1 MKRMVFVLGIL
12 LVWHQEWP
20 FRVFS
25 VSLIVK
31 IKQGEQTNAVALKQP
46 GAMKEPLYSTGRSP
60 LMRNYSLACEPGLT
74 AIKVSHADEPCSGFQ
89 IKSCCLTCPCTYDRH
104 EDDIISVD
112 GNVLPHTH
120 RGSCGW
126 AVNHSFSPG
135 MVWVSL
141 QILQSLVGL
150 GTLNPFSPSPLFTGL
165 CLTLCGMLLYRDLSP
180 TRSMH
185 WKVGEACVCVCVV
198 CVGVCVCGCVC
209 GCGWVRNG
217 KKVVHN
223 GCVLRWKYRK
233 PTCSPNPL
241 RIWKGNGCHCREK
254 Y

>member
-46 GAMKEPLYSTGRSP
+46 GAMKEPLYSTGRAP

-89 IKSCCLTCPCTYDRH
+89 IKSCRLTCPCTYDRH

-120 RGSCGW
+120 T
-126 AVNHSFSPG
+126 
-135 MVWVSL
+135 
-141 QILQSLVGL
+141 VGA
-150 GTLNPFSPSPLFTGL
+150 
-165 CLTLCGMLLYRDLSP
+165 
-180 TRSMH
+180 
-185 WKVGEACVCVCVV
+185 VGELLTIAFHREWF
-198 CVGVCVCGCVC
+198 GCPC
-209 GCGWVRNG
+209 KSSSLLWD
-217 KKVVHN
+217 
-223 GCVLRWKYRK
+223 
-233 PTCSPNPL
+233 
-241 RIWKGNGCHCREK
+241 
-254 Y
+254 